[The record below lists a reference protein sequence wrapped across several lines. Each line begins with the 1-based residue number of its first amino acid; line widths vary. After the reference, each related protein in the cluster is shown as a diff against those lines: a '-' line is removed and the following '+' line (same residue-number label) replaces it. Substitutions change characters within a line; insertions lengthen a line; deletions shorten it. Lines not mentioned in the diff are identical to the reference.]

1 MVLLNKKGRWMFL
14 VRLVLVLIIAAI
26 FLMVFPTMLSDSDE
40 AADRSKCKA
49 EVQVHAVKLAGKGVA
64 PGELTQCN
72 PIEIEFDDKDDEDFI
87 METMSYEMYSCWN
100 KFGEGELDF
109 ISNWD
114 GGKKCY
120 VCTIID
126 FDKEFQVTNPEI
138 RGFDTYLRD
147 KEFPYFKENKNVS
160 FYEYLYGEHNVE
172 GMPEEFVIDATDT
185 NYIVFFADKTS
196 NFKDIMKG
204 IGLAGGGVALCA
216 GGVYL
221 AVQTAF
227 IGTPAAIK
235 ACAVGTGLAITGAA
249 YSTKHHPDFSA
260 GLYVGKAQGVV
271 ESCS

>member
-1 MVLLNKKGRWMFL
+1 MDLLNKKGRWMFL
-14 VRLVLVLIIAAI
+14 VQMVLVLIIAAI

-40 AADRSKCKA
+40 VMDRSKCKA
-49 EVQVHAVKLAGKGVA
+49 EVQVHAVKLLGGNV
-64 PGELTQCN
+64 PGELTQCD
-72 PIEIEFDDKDDEDFI
+72 PIEVEFDENDGEEAI

-100 KFGEGELDF
+100 RFGEGEVDF

-114 GGKKCY
+114 GGDKKCY
-120 VCTIID
+120 VCAIMD
-126 FDKEFQVTNPEI
+126 FDKNLQATTPEI
-138 RGFDTYLRD
+138 RGFDNYLRD
-147 KEFPYFKENKNVS
+147 EEFPYFKENKNVS

-172 GMPEEFVIDATDT
+172 SMSNEFIIDTKDT
-185 NYIVFFADKTS
+185 NYIVFFADKNT
-196 NFKDIMKG
+196 NFKDVMKG
-204 IGLAGGGVALCA
+204 IGLAGGGAVLCA

-235 ACAVGTGLAITGAA
+235 ACVLGGTGVVTGVA
-249 YSTKHHPDFSA
+249 YATKHNPDFAA